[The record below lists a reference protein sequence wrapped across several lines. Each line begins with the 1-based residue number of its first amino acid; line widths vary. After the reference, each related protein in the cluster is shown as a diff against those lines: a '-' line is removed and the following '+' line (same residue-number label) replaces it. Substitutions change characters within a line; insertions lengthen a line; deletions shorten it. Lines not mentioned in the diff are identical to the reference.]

1 MDGKY
6 LRHAARRGATV
17 SRASDP
23 PRQEFPRA
31 ARLVRR
37 SEYDAVYR
45 EGRRRT
51 SREFAVFLRA
61 NGLDESRFGWSI
73 KKALGSAV
81 KRNRIRRRIREIVR
95 LHRQEISPGWDIVIH
110 PRTSVA
116 TAEFAG
122 LTEELLKLLPRRA
135 AETGSGSGTGAAPSK
150 D

>member
-1 MDGKY
+1 MDGRY

-17 SRASDP
+17 LRASDT
-23 PRQEFPRA
+23 PRHDFPRA

-73 KKALGSAV
+73 KKALGGAV
-81 KRNRIRRRIREIVR
+81 VRNRIRRRVREIVR
-95 LHRQEISPGWDIVIH
+95 CHRLEIAAGWDIVIH
-110 PRTSVA
+110 PKNHVA
-116 TAEFAG
+116 KAESATLTAD
-122 LTEELLKLLPRRA
+122 LLRLLPIA
-135 AETGSGSGTGAAPSK
+135 
-150 D
+150 

>member
-1 MDGKY
+1 VDGRY

-17 SRASDP
+17 SRESDS
-23 PRQEFPRA
+23 PRQDFPRT

-81 KRNRIRRRIREIVR
+81 KRNRIRRRIREIIR

-116 TAEFAG
+116 TAEFVG
-122 LTEELLKLLPRRA
+122 LTEELLKILPKR
-135 AETGSGSGTGAAPSK
+135 GAQVSTTQTSE
-150 D
+150 

>member
-1 MDGKY
+1 VDGRY

-17 SRASDP
+17 LRASDT
-23 PRQEFPRA
+23 PRHDFPRT

-116 TAEFAG
+116 TAEFAAV
-122 LTEELLKLLPRRA
+122 TSELLKLLPKR
-135 AETGSGSGTGAAPSK
+135 GATT
-150 D
+150 

>member
-1 MDGKY
+1 
-6 LRHAARRGATV
+6 
-17 SRASDP
+17 
-23 PRQEFPRA
+23 
-31 ARLVRR
+31 VRR

-116 TAEFAG
+116 TADFAAV
-122 LTEELLKLLPRRA
+122 TSELLKLLPKCGVTA
-135 AETGSGSGTGAAPSK
+135 
-150 D
+150 

>member
-17 SRASDP
+17 LRASDT
-23 PRQEFPRA
+23 PRQDFPRT

-116 TAEFAG
+116 TAEFAAV
-122 LTEELLKLLPRRA
+122 TSELLKLLPKRGVA
-135 AETGSGSGTGAAPSK
+135 V
-150 D
+150 

>member
-1 MDGKY
+1 MDGRY

-17 SRASDP
+17 SRASDT
-23 PRQEFPRA
+23 PRHDFPRA

-122 LTEELLKLLPRRA
+122 LTAELLKLLPRRA
-135 AETGSGSGTGAAPSK
+135 RETASPVSGNE
-150 D
+150 

>member
-1 MDGKY
+1 VDGRY

-17 SRASDP
+17 SRESDS
-23 PRQEFPRA
+23 PRQDFPRT

-81 KRNRIRRRIREIVR
+81 KRNRIRRRIREIIR

-116 TAEFAG
+116 TAEFVA
-122 LTEELLKLLPRRA
+122 LTEELLKILPKREA
-135 AETGSGSGTGAAPSK
+135 QVSTTQTSE
-150 D
+150 